1 MTIKEIRERSG
12 LSQGAFCKRYG
23 IPKGTL
29 CHWESGER
37 KPPSYVL
44 NLLERVVEQDKIT
57 GYNWQ
62 QIAKVL
68 STYGIVANDTH
79 EIILNLYDRG
89 KNAKEI
95 SEITG
100 YAETTV
106 HAYLPRVRPAY
117 NENIS
122 ENAKRIKKYRQNK

>member
-44 NLLERVVEQDKIT
+44 NLLERVVEQHEFAESKRDQTPGGNAGEIDM
-57 GYNWQ
+57 
-62 QIAKVL
+62 
-68 STYGIVANDTH
+68 DT
-79 EIILNLYDRG
+79 EFLD
-89 KNAKEI
+89 I
-95 SEITG
+95 SKMSE
-100 YAETTV
+100 EE
-106 HAYLPRVRPAY
+106 LPFR
-117 NENIS
+117 
-122 ENAKRIKKYRQNK
+122 

>member
-1 MTIKEIRERSG
+1 V
-12 LSQGAFCKRYG
+12 
-23 IPKGTL
+23 
-29 CHWESGER
+29 H
-37 KPPSYVL
+37 
-44 NLLERVVEQDKIT
+44 KIT

>member
-44 NLLERVVEQDKIT
+44 NLLERVVEQ
-57 GYNWQ
+57 
-62 QIAKVL
+62 
-68 STYGIVANDTH
+68 
-79 EIILNLYDRG
+79 E
-89 KNAKEI
+89 
-95 SEITG
+95 
-100 YAETTV
+100 
-106 HAYLPRVRPAY
+106 
-117 NENIS
+117 
-122 ENAKRIKKYRQNK
+122 